1 MNKRYVDNSGKE
13 NKVDFVFRDYGT
25 SVIVV
30 SILMSIPIILISI
43 LYFFDTY
50 SRHFNIEINILITI
64 VTTAFFI
71 FRIKVYKDVINK
83 IEFQN
88 AVFANAL
95 NHNTEFCLIVHK
107 SGNIIYADA
116 RFYERFK
123 ACNKNIDLNN
133 ILTIGG
139 IIGQKQKA
147 FYKALKNN
155 SSIQTYFS
163 FYKNDKTS
171 NFLLTLDP
179 ISTNPEI
186 AIDDY
191 HKVYNLSFAPLARPQ
206 EYFVLKALK
215 INKEQLYEEL
225 MEIHDIGIYWLN
237 SHGVVAHS
245 NKSFLKMFELDSLKK
260 DTLFTDFIAKVKDKE
275 KTENCEI
282 TLCTANGI
290 PFKAHI
296 SNAIFYDKHN
306 NQYKCGLVTPVT
318 SSIDDYQ
325 LNPCFTNAPV
335 AIALCDSKG
344 NFVKKNQAL
353 LKFAKQQ
360 NIDSIFTLIAIED
373 HKKIKEYLESCNFN
387 NMTEDMQL
395 QNNHSIKVYFNKFAH
410 NNDIFIICY
419 FIDNTE
425 HKNLEMKF
433 EHYQKMQ
440 AIGQL
445 AGGIAHDFNN
455 ILTAIMGFCDL
466 LLIRHIGGDQSFSDI
481 MQIQQNA
488 KRGSNLVKQLLA
500 FSRKQTLQFKT
511 LDVNNIVADLSQMI
525 KRLIGE
531 NIEFVLDYKQDGGL
545 VKADQGQLEQVIIN
559 LVVNSSAAMEKGG
572 KLVVRTLKAKID
584 STTIM
589 TQNMFLPDK
598 ESIEHGEYVVIEVI
612 DNGCGIK
619 KDVIGK
625 IFEPFFS
632 TKDIKSGTGLGL
644 STVYGIVKQ
653 TGGYIIVD
661 SEEGI
666 GSKFSIFL
674 PAVYML
680 KNNKIHNRK
689 DKEVKDIATI
699 DVHCGSTV
707 LLIEDEDSV
716 RIFSSRALK
725 KKGYNVMEADSGKHA
740 IAIIKEKINEIDVII
755 TDVVMPEV
763 SGPEI
768 AKEAIKIK
776 PDIKIIFISGY
787 AEDIFLKNEDI
798 DIKKFHFLPKP
809 FTLNEITIKT
819 KKVLESNN

>member
-1 MNKRYVDNSGKE
+1 MMNKRYVDNSGKE
-13 NKVDFVFRDYGT
+13 NRIDFVFRDYGT
-25 SVIVV
+25 SVLVTLV
-30 SILMSIPIILISI
+30 LMSIPLVLISI
-43 LYFFDTY
+43 LYFSDIY
-50 SRHFNIEINILITI
+50 SRHFNIEINVLIII

-83 IEFQN
+83 VEFQN

-95 NHNTEFCLIVHK
+95 NHNTEFCLIIHK
-107 SGNIIYADA
+107 NGNVIYADA

-123 ACNKNIDLNN
+123 TYGQNIDLSS
-133 ILTIGG
+133 ILTMGG
-139 IIGQKQKA
+139 VVEREQKA
-147 FYKALKNN
+147 FYKALRNN

-163 FYKNDKTS
+163 FYKNNKTS

-179 ISTNPEI
+179 VSTNPEVATDKCHEI
-186 AIDDY
+186 
-191 HKVYNLSFAPLARPQ
+191 YNLSFAPIARPQ
-206 EYFVLKALK
+206 EYFVLKATK
-215 INKEQLYEEL
+215 ISKEQLYERL
-225 MEIHDIGIYWLN
+225 MEAHDIGVYWLN
-237 SHGVVAHS
+237 PNGIVIYA
-245 NKSFLKMFELDSLKK
+245 NKSFLRMFELENLKK
-260 DTLFTDFIAKVKDKE
+260 DTLFTDFIAKVKDKVQMKNGE
-275 KTENCEI
+275 V

-290 PFKAHI
+290 PFNAHI
-296 SNAIFYDKHN
+296 SNAIFYDKYN
-306 NQYKCGLVTPVT
+306 NRYRCGLVTPVT
-318 SSIDDYQ
+318 SNIDDYQ
-325 LNPCFTNAPV
+325 LNPCFINAPV

-360 NIDSIFTLIAIED
+360 NIDSIFTLIAITD
-373 HKKIKEYLESCNFN
+373 HKKIKEYLESSNIN
-387 NMTEDMQL
+387 NMTEDLQL
-395 QNNHSIKVYFNKFAH
+395 QNNHNIKIYFNKFIH
-410 NNDIFIICY
+410 NNNIFIICY

-455 ILTAIMGFCDL
+455 ILTAIIGFCDL
-466 LLIRHIGGDQSFSDI
+466 LLIRHTGGDQSFSDI

-500 FSRKQTLQFKT
+500 FSRRQTLQFEI
-511 LDVNNIVADLSQMI
+511 LDVNSIIADLSQMI

-531 NIEFVLDYKQDGGL
+531 NIEFILDYKQDDGL

-559 LVVNSSAAMEKGG
+559 LVVNSGAAMEKGG
-572 KLVVRTLKAKID
+572 KLIIRTLKVKID
-584 STTIM
+584 HKTTIA
-589 TQNMFLPDK
+589 QNMFLPDK
-598 ESIEHGEYVVIEVI
+598 ELIEHGEYIVIEVI

-619 KDVIGK
+619 KTVIEK

-632 TKDIKSGTGLGL
+632 TKDVKSGTGLGL

-653 TGGYIIVD
+653 TGGYVMVD
-661 SEEGI
+661 SKEGI
-666 GSKFSIFL
+666 GSKFSVFL
-674 PAVYML
+674 PAIHVL
-680 KNNKIHNRK
+680 KNNEAYKG
-689 DKEVKDIATI
+689 ESVKNTAAI
-699 DVHCGSTV
+699 DVHHSGTV

-716 RIFSSRALK
+716 RIFSSRALT
-725 KKGYNVMEADSGKHA
+725 KKGYNVIEADSGKHA
-740 IAIIKEKINEIDVII
+740 IAIIKEKIDKIDII
-755 TDVVMPEV
+755 VTDVVMPEI

-787 AEDIFLKNEDI
+787 AEDVFLKNEDI
-798 DIKKFHFLPKP
+798 NIKKFHFLPKP
-809 FTLNEITIKT
+809 FTLNEITMKI

>member
-1 MNKRYVDNSGKE
+1 MNKRYIDNNSKE
-13 NKVDFVFRDYGT
+13 NRVDFVFRDYGM
-25 SVIVV
+25 SIVV
-30 SILMSIPIILISI
+30 ILTLMSIPIILISM
-43 LYFFDTY
+43 LYLFDVY
-50 SRHFNIEINILITI
+50 SRHFSIEINVLII
-64 VTTAFFI
+64 IITTAFLI
-71 FRIKVYKDVINK
+71 FKIKLYKDVINK
-83 IEFQN
+83 VEFQN

-107 SGNIIYADA
+107 SGSVIYADA

-123 ACNKNIDLNN
+123 AYDQNISLSNV
-133 ILTIGG
+133 LTMGG
-139 IIGQKQKA
+139 VVGREQKA

-163 FYKNDKTS
+163 FYKNNKTS
-171 NFLLTLDP
+171 NFLLTLSP

-186 AIDDY
+186 AIDEC
-191 HKVYNLSFAPLARPQ
+191 HKVYNLSFIPIARPQ
-206 EYFVLKALK
+206 EYFVLKATK
-215 INKEQLYEEL
+215 ISKEQLYEKL
-225 MEIHDIGIYWLN
+225 MEAHYIGIYWLN
-237 SHGVVAHS
+237 PNGVVVYA
-245 NKSFLKMFELDSLKK
+245 NKSFLRMFELESLKK
-260 DTLFTDFIAKVKDKE
+260 DTLFIDFIAKVKDKE
-275 KTENCEI
+275 QTKNGEI
-282 TLCTANGI
+282 ILCTANGI

-296 SNAIFYDKHN
+296 SNAVFYDKYN
-306 NQYKCGLVTPVT
+306 NRYRCGLVTPVT
-318 SSIDDYQ
+318 SNIDDYQ

-344 NFVKKNQAL
+344 NFIKINQAL
-353 LKFAKQQ
+353 LKLVKQKST
-360 NIDSIFTLIAIED
+360 DSIFTLIVKED
-373 HKKIKEYLESCNFN
+373 HKKIKEYLESSNIN
-387 NMTEDMQL
+387 NMTEDVKL
-395 QNNHSIKVYFNKFAH
+395 QNNQNIKVYFNKYTH
-410 NNDIFIICY
+410 SNDIFIICY

-425 HKNLEMKF
+425 HKNLEIKF

-455 ILTAIMGFCDL
+455 ILTAIIGFCDL
-466 LLIRHIGGDQSFSDI
+466 LLIRHTTNDHSFSDI

-500 FSRKQTLQFKT
+500 FSRKQTLQFKI
-511 LDVNNIVADLSQMI
+511 LDVNSIVADLSQMI

-531 NIEFVLDYKQDGGL
+531 NIEFILDYKQDGGL

-572 KLVVRTLKAKID
+572 KLIIRTLKAKID
-584 STTIM
+584 HTT
-589 TQNMFLPDK
+589 TVAQDVFLSDK
-598 ESIEHGEYVVIEVI
+598 EPIEHGKYIVIEVI

-619 KDVIGK
+619 KNVIGN

-653 TGGYIIVD
+653 TGGYIMVD
-661 SEEGI
+661 SKEGI

-674 PAVYML
+674 PAVHML
-680 KNNKIHNRK
+680 KSNKIHNK
-689 DKEVKDIATI
+689 DREIKNIATI
-699 DVHCGSTV
+699 DIHHGGTV

-716 RIFSSRALK
+716 RIFSSRALT
-725 KKGYNVMEADSGKHA
+725 KKGYNIIEADSGKRA
-740 IAIIKEKINEIDVII
+740 IAIIKEKINKIDVII

-768 AKEAIKIK
+768 AREAIKIK
-776 PDIKIIFISGY
+776 PDVKIIFISGY
-787 AEDIFLKNEDI
+787 AEDVFLKNEDI
-798 DIKKFHFLPKP
+798 NIKEFHFLPKP
-809 FTLNEITIKT
+809 FTLNEITMKI